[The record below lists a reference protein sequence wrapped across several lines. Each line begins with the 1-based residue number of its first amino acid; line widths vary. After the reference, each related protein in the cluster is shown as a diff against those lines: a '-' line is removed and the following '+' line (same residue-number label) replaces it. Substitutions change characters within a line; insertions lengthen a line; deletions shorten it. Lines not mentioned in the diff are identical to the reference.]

1 MTTDGSATSL
11 GPSTGVEGFAF
22 APGTPAS
29 SQDVED
35 ASAASEDEEEEVR
48 EDENEVGI
56 EKNIRGKR
64 DGSIDMGRRVML
76 FFLVEGV
83 DRKHENR
90 CIVKKY
96 EEIINTQHIYIYMM

>member
-1 MTTDGSATSL
+1 MIPGYTLIFHRSATVWDDPNKMMTDGSATSL

-56 EKNIRGKR
+56 FPKTLEEKE
-64 DGSIDMGRRVML
+64 M
-76 FFLVEGV
+76 E
-83 DRKHENR
+83 
-90 CIVKKY
+90 
-96 EEIINTQHIYIYMM
+96 T

>member
-56 EKNIRGKR
+56 EQKT
-64 DGSIDMGRRVML
+64 L
-76 FFLVEGV
+76 
-83 DRKHENR
+83 
-90 CIVKKY
+90 
-96 EEIINTQHIYIYMM
+96 EEKEMEP